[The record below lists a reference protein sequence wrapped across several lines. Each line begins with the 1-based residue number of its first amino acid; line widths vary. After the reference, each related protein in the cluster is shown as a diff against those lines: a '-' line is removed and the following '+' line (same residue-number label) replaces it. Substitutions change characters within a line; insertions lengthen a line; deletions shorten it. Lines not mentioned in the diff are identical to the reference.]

1 LTHSSTQAD
10 RLAQCKSEAAR
21 RVHQAAGDL
30 IRLSHEIHAHPE
42 LGFEEHRASAWV
54 GDMLAAAGLS
64 LQAGVADL
72 ETSLIGTTGCGQL
85 ALAICA
91 EYDALPV
98 VGHACGHNVIAA
110 AAVGAAVALGSMAD
124 EYDLT
129 VKVLGTPAEEG
140 GGGKVLMLERG
151 AFDGVHGA
159 MMVHPAPYD
168 ARHMRALARARFQVR
183 YKGKAAHASM
193 FPQHGRNAADALV
206 VAQVGIGLLRQ
217 HLPAGEQVH
226 GIVTEAGFA
235 PAIVPESSVA
245 SYVARAPR
253 AGQLDQ
259 LLKRLYACFEAG
271 AIATGTDVVI
281 EETTSRYTHFMP
293 HQGMSACYVRNAR
306 DLGRRFGYQNARKM
320 FGGSTDMAN
329 VSLFMPAIHP
339 MIGIGSAPAV
349 NHQPEFAAACIR
361 ADADQAILDGAVA
374 MAWTVLDLAAD
385 RDMRAAL
392 LARTSARAVP
402 GESASLPP
410 G

>member
-1 LTHSSTQAD
+1 LTDSSTQAD
-10 RLAQCKSEAAR
+10 RLARCKSEAVR
-21 RVHQAAGDL
+21 RVEQAAGDL

-42 LGFEEHRASAWV
+42 LGFAEHRASAWV

-64 LQAGVADL
+64 VQAGVADL
-72 ETSLIGTTGCGQL
+72 ETSLTGTAGSGQL
-85 ALAICA
+85 ALAVCA

-110 AAVGAAVALGSMAD
+110 AAVGAAIALSGLAD

-151 AFDGVHGA
+151 AFDGVHAA

-168 ARHMRALARARFQVR
+168 APHMRALARARFQVR
-183 YKGKAAHASM
+183 YQGKAAHASM

-206 VAQVGIGLLRQ
+206 VAQVAIGLLRQ

-235 PAIVPESSVA
+235 PSIVPESSAA
-245 SYVARAPR
+245 SYAARAPR
-253 AGQLDQ
+253 AGELDE

-271 AIATGTDVVI
+271 AIATGTDAFI
-281 EETTSRYTHFMP
+281 EETTPRYTHFMP
-293 HQGMSACYVRNAR
+293 HQAISAYYVRNAR
-306 DLGRRFGYQNARKM
+306 DLGRSFGNRNAKKM
-320 FGGSTDMAN
+320 SGGSTDMAN
-329 VSLFMPAIHP
+329 VSLCMPAIHP

-361 ADADQAILDGAVA
+361 ADADKAVLDGAIA
-374 MAWTVLDLAAD
+374 MAWTMLDLAAD
-385 RDMRAAL
+385 HDLRAVF
-392 LARTSARAVP
+392 LARTNAQAMP
-402 GESASLPP
+402 GDR
-410 G
+410 